1 MYIFLIPRNKAR
13 PVKNTENVQAAE
25 HKEDRNAA
33 VMSYSSLETNRTQ
46 FDLPNR
52 ATFNTFQSP
61 NTRVNSPPPPPPS
74 QIATNNNN
82 YNSGVRSPG
91 KSDKKT

>member
-1 MYIFLIPRNKAR
+1 
-13 PVKNTENVQAAE
+13 VKNTENVQAAE

-33 VMSYSSLETNRTQ
+33 VMSYSTLETNRTQ

-61 NTRVNSPPPPPPS
+61 NTRVNNPPPPPPPS
-74 QIATNNNN
+74 QLATNNNN
-82 YNSGVRSPG
+82 YARSPG
-91 KSDKKT
+91 K